1 MLVMADSKFAPWR
14 KIPLRSKYGNK
25 KTEVDGLVFDSKLEA
40 KHWLE
45 LVAMQQRGEIFNL
58 RRQVKYELIP
68 AVRLDGRM
76 RPATKYVADFVYTDK
91 GGNEVVADSKGFK
104 TDVWMI
110 KRRLMRWVHGIEV
123 IELEEK

>member
-1 MLVMADSKFAPWR
+1 MANSNAAPWR

-25 KTEVDGLVFDSKLEA
+25 KTEVDGLVFDSKREA

-45 LVAMQQRGEIFNL
+45 LKAMQQRGEIFDL
-58 RRQVKYELIP
+58 RRQVKFELIP

-91 GGNEVVADSKGFK
+91 DGNKVVADSKGCK
-104 TDVWMI
+104 TPEYQM
-110 KRRLMRWVHGIEV
+110 KRKMMAAFHGIEV
-123 IELEEK
+123 KEL

>member
-1 MLVMADSKFAPWR
+1 MAVAGRVGNTAPWR

-25 KTEVDGLVFDSKLEA
+25 KTEVDGLVFDSKREA

-45 LVAMQQRGEIFNL
+45 LKAMQQRGEIFDL
-58 RRQVKYELIP
+58 RRQVKFELIP

-91 GGNEVVADSKGFK
+91 DGNEVVADSKGCK
-104 TDVWMI
+104 TPEYAL
-110 KRRLMRWVHGIEV
+110 KRKLMAWVHSIEV
-123 IELEEK
+123 KEL